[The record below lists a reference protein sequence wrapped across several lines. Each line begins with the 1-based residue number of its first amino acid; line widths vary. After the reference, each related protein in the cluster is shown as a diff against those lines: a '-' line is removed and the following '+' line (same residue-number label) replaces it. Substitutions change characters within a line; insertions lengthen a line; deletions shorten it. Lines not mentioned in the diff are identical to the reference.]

1 MDAGLQ
7 QLWLRFRRIHDE
19 EARQRLII
27 HYSPLVKYVAGRV
40 GAGMPRHVDTSD
52 LVSYGIFG
60 LMDAIERFDP
70 DLGFKFETYAS
81 TRIRG
86 AIIDELRSMDWVPRS
101 VRRKS
106 RDIGRAMRELHS
118 HLMREPTDEELAEA
132 VGMTVDELNDALA
145 AVSRSS
151 VAALDDVFYLG
162 NGESMSLI
170 DTIEDGGIVTP
181 ESNMDELEMRRLLKE
196 AITSLS
202 DREQKVLALYYYD
215 SMTLKQIGEI
225 FGVTESRICQIHAK
239 AVLLLRGELEERL
252 AA

>member
-7 QLWLRFRRIHDE
+7 KLWLRFRQNADE

-118 HLMREPTDEELAEA
+118 RLMREPTDEELAEA
-132 VGMTVDELNDALA
+132 VDMTVDELNDALA

-151 VAALDDVFYLG
+151 VAALDDVFHLG

-170 DTIEDGGIVTP
+170 DTIEDRAMVTP
-181 ESNMDELEMRRLLKE
+181 ESNVDVLEMRRLLKE

-239 AVLLLRGELEERL
+239 AVLGLRGELEDRL
-252 AA
+252 SV